1 MSWVLKPGKLPP
13 PTAKPLQVTNMQDL
27 DVVILAAGKGT
38 RMRSQ
43 TPKVLHTLAGKSMVQ
58 HVLDTASGLTPTRT
72 HVVIG
77 HGADQLREALAE
89 SAVTF
94 AVQEEQKGTGHAVA
108 QAQPQLGN
116 GNVLVLYGDVPMIRR
131 ESLMALLSHVDEQHM
146 GLLTVTLEDPSGYGR
161 IVRNDDGEAVAII
174 EQKDASAD
182 QLAITECNT
191 GIMAM
196 TSTQLKRWL
205 PQLSAENAQGE
216 YYLTDVI
223 AMAANEGIKVCT
235 AQPASAVEVEGV
247 NNRSQMARLERAYQL
262 QQAEALMSEGVAL
275 ADPAR
280 IDIRGKLTCGH
291 DVFIDVGCV
300 FEGDVELGEG
310 VRVGPYCVIKNST
323 IGAESVIDSH
333 SVIDTT
339 VAAGLNHVG
348 PFARLRPG
356 TRLAVKA
363 KVGNFVET
371 KNADVGEGSKI
382 NHLSYV
388 GDARLGRDV
397 NVGAGTITCNYDG
410 VNKHRTEIGD
420 NAFIGS
426 NSALVAPVTVGKGA
440 TIGAGSTIAKDVAEH
455 ALAVTRSRQLEKL
468 DWPRPVKKAK

>member
-1 MSWVLKPGKLPP
+1 
-13 PTAKPLQVTNMQDL
+13 MQEL
-27 DVVILAAGKGT
+27 DIVILAAGKGT
-38 RMRSQ
+38 RMHSQ
-43 TPKVLHTLAGKSMVQ
+43 IPKVLHTLAGKPMVQ
-58 HVLDTASGLTPTRT
+58 HVLDTALGLQPDRT

-89 SAVTF
+89 NAVQF
-94 AVQEEQKGTGHAVA
+94 AVQAEQKGTGHAVA
-108 QAQPQLGN
+108 QALEQLGS
-116 GNVLVLYGDVPMIRR
+116 GKVLILYGDVPLLQR
-131 ESLMALLSHVDEQHM
+131 ESLSELLAHVDEQHM
-146 GLLTVTLEDPSGYGR
+146 GLLTVTLADPSGYGR
-161 IVRNDDGEAVAII
+161 IVRDDAGEAVAIV
-174 EQKDASAD
+174 EQKDASSAE
-182 QLAITECNT
+182 LAITECNT

-205 PQLSAENAQGE
+205 PQLSADNAQGE

-223 AMAANEGIKVCT
+223 AMAAAEGIKVCT

-247 NNRSQMARLERAYQL
+247 NNRAQMARLERVYQRQL
-262 QQAEALMSEGVAL
+262 ADRLMAQGVAL
-275 ADPAR
+275 ADPER
-280 IDIRGKLTCGH
+280 LDVRGRLTCGH

-300 FEGDVELGEG
+300 FEGEVELGEG
-310 VRVGPYCVIKNST
+310 VRIGPYCVIKNST
-323 IGAESVIDSH
+323 IGAESVVDTH
-333 SVIDTT
+333 SVIERT
-339 VAAGLNHVG
+339 VAAGLNQIG

-388 GDARLGRDV
+388 GDTRLGRDV

-410 VNKHRTEIGD
+410 ANKHHTEIGD

-426 NSALVAPVTVGKGA
+426 NTALVAPVTVGKGA
-440 TIGAGSTIAKDVAEH
+440 TIGAGSTIAKDVTDY
-455 ALAVTRSRQLEKL
+455 ALAVTRGRQLEKI
-468 DWPRPVKKAK
+468 DWLRPSKMTKP

>member
-1 MSWVLKPGKLPP
+1 VNS
-13 PTAKPLQVTNMQDL
+13 MQEL
-27 DVVILAAGKGT
+27 DIVILAAGKGT
-38 RMRSQ
+38 RMHSQ
-43 TPKVLHTLAGKSMVQ
+43 IPKVLHTLAGKPMVQ
-58 HVLDTASGLTPTRT
+58 HVLDTALGLQPDRT

-89 SAVTF
+89 NAVQF
-94 AVQEEQKGTGHAVA
+94 AVQAEQKGTGHAVA
-108 QAQPQLGN
+108 QALEQLGS
-116 GNVLVLYGDVPMIRR
+116 GKVLILYGDVPLLQR
-131 ESLMALLSHVDEQHM
+131 ESLSELLAHVDEQHM
-146 GLLTVTLEDPSGYGR
+146 GLLTVTLADPLGYGR
-161 IVRNDDGEAVAII
+161 IVRDDAGEAVAIV
-174 EQKDASAD
+174 EQKDASSAE
-182 QLAITECNT
+182 LAITECNT

-205 PQLSAENAQGE
+205 PQLSADNAQGE

-223 AMAANEGIKVCT
+223 AMAAAEGIKVCT

-247 NNRSQMARLERAYQL
+247 NNRAQMARLERVYQRQL
-262 QQAEALMSEGVAL
+262 ADRLMAKGVAL
-275 ADPAR
+275 ADPER
-280 IDIRGKLTCGH
+280 LDVRGRLTCGH

-300 FEGDVELGEG
+300 FEGEVELGEG
-310 VRVGPYCVIKNST
+310 VRIGPYCVIKNST
-323 IGAESVIDSH
+323 IGAESVVDTH
-333 SVIDTT
+333 SVIERT
-339 VAAGLNHVG
+339 VAAGLNQIG

-388 GDARLGRDV
+388 GDTRLGRDV

-410 VNKHRTEIGD
+410 ANKHHTEIGD

-426 NSALVAPVTVGKGA
+426 NTALVAPVTVGKGA
-440 TIGAGSTIAKDVAEH
+440 TIGAGSTIAKDVTDY
-455 ALAVTRSRQLEKL
+455 ALAVTRGRQLEKI
-468 DWPRPVKKAK
+468 DWLRPSKRTES

>member
-1 MSWVLKPGKLPP
+1 
-13 PTAKPLQVTNMQDL
+13 MQEL
-27 DVVILAAGKGT
+27 DIVILAAGKGT
-38 RMRSQ
+38 RMHSQ
-43 TPKVLHTLAGKSMVQ
+43 IPKVLHTLAGKPMVQ
-58 HVLDTASGLTPTRT
+58 HVLDTALGLQPDRT

-89 SAVTF
+89 NAVQF
-94 AVQEEQKGTGHAVA
+94 AVQAEQKGTGHAVA
-108 QAQPQLGN
+108 QALEQLGS
-116 GNVLVLYGDVPMIRR
+116 GKVLILYGDVPLLQR
-131 ESLMALLSHVDEQHM
+131 ESLSELLAHVDEQHM
-146 GLLTVTLEDPSGYGR
+146 GLLTVTLADPSGYGR
-161 IVRNDDGEAVAII
+161 IVRDDAGEAVAIV
-174 EQKDASAD
+174 EQKDASSAE
-182 QLAITECNT
+182 LAITECNT

-205 PQLSAENAQGE
+205 PQLSADNAQGE

-223 AMAANEGIKVCT
+223 AMAAAEGIKVCT

-247 NNRSQMARLERAYQL
+247 NNRAQMARLERVYQRQL
-262 QQAEALMSEGVAL
+262 ADRLMAKGVAL
-275 ADPAR
+275 ADPER
-280 IDIRGKLTCGH
+280 LDVRGRLTCGH

-300 FEGDVELGEG
+300 FEGEVELGEG
-310 VRVGPYCVIKNST
+310 VRIGPYCVIKNST
-323 IGAESVIDSH
+323 IGAESVVDTH
-333 SVIDTT
+333 SVIERT
-339 VAAGLNHVG
+339 VAAGLNQIG

-410 VNKHRTEIGD
+410 ANKHHTEIGD

-426 NSALVAPVTVGKGA
+426 NTALVAPVTVGKGA
-440 TIGAGSTIAKDVAEH
+440 TIGAGSTIAKDVTDY
-455 ALAVTRSRQLEKL
+455 ALAVTRGRQLEKI
-468 DWPRPVKKAK
+468 DWLRPSKRTES

>member
-1 MSWVLKPGKLPP
+1 MHE
-13 PTAKPLQVTNMQDL
+13 L
-27 DVVILAAGKGT
+27 DIVILAAGKGT

-43 TPKVLHTLAGKSMVQ
+43 TPKVLHTLAGKPMVQ
-58 HVLDTASGLTPTRT
+58 HVLDTASGLQPDRT

-77 HGADQLREALAE
+77 HGAEQLREALADT
-89 SAVTF
+89 AVQF
-94 AVQEEQKGTGHAVA
+94 AVQAEQKGTGHAVA
-108 QAQPQLGN
+108 QALEQLGS
-116 GNVLVLYGDVPMIRR
+116 GKVLILYGDVPLLQRDSLR
-131 ESLMALLSHVDEQHM
+131 ELLAQVDEQHI
-146 GLLTVTLEDPSGYGR
+146 GLLTVTLDDPTGYGR
-161 IVRNDDGEAVAII
+161 IVRNDAGHAVAIV
-174 EQKDASAD
+174 EQKDANNS
-182 QLAITECNT
+182 QLAISECNT

-196 TSTQLKRWL
+196 TSAQLKRWL

-223 AMAANEGIKVCT
+223 AMAADEGIKVCT
-235 AQPASAVEVEGV
+235 AQPATAVEVEGV
-247 NNRSQMARLERAYQL
+247 NNRAQMARLERAYQ
-262 QQAEALMSEGVAL
+262 QQLADKLMAEGVAL

-280 IDIRGKLTCGH
+280 LDVRGRLTCGH

-310 VRVGPYCVIKNST
+310 VRIGPYCVIKNST
-323 IGAESVIDSH
+323 IGAESVVDTH
-333 SVIDTT
+333 SVIEGT
-339 VAAGLNHVG
+339 VAAGLNQIG

-410 VNKHRTEIGD
+410 ANKHHTEIGD

-426 NSALVAPVTVGKGA
+426 NTALVAPVSVGKGA
-440 TIGAGSTIAKDVAEH
+440 TVGAGSTIAKDVTDY
-455 ALAVTRSRQLEKL
+455 ALAVTRGRQLEKI
-468 DWPRPVKKAK
+468 DWLRPSKRTEP

>member
-1 MSWVLKPGKLPP
+1 
-13 PTAKPLQVTNMQDL
+13 MQEL
-27 DVVILAAGKGT
+27 DIVILAAGKGT

-43 TPKVLHTLAGKSMVQ
+43 IPKVLHTLAGKPMVQ
-58 HVLDTASGLTPTRT
+58 HVLDTASALQPDRT

-77 HGADQLREALAE
+77 HGANQLREALADN
-89 SAVTF
+89 AVQF
-94 AVQEEQKGTGHAVA
+94 AVQNEQKGTGHAVA
-108 QAQPQLGN
+108 QALEHLGT
-116 GNVLVLYGDVPMIRR
+116 GSVLILYGDVPLLKR
-131 ESLMALLSHVDEQHM
+131 ESLVELLAHVDEQHM
-146 GLLTVTLEDPSGYGR
+146 GLLTVTLDDPYGYGR
-161 IVRNDDGEAVAII
+161 IVRNEAGDAVAII
-174 EQKDASAD
+174 EQKDASSA

-196 TSTQLKRWL
+196 TSAQLKRWL
-205 PQLSAENAQGE
+205 PQLSSNNAQGE

-223 AMAANEGIKVCT
+223 AMAAEEGIKVRT
-235 AQPASAVEVEGV
+235 AQPEKAVEVEGV
-247 NNRSQMARLERAYQL
+247 NNRSQMARLERVYQL
-262 QQAEALMSEGVAL
+262 QFADKLMEQGVAL
-275 ADPAR
+275 ADPSR
-280 IDIRGKLTCGH
+280 IDVRGKLTCGH
-291 DVFIDVGCV
+291 DVFIDIGCV

-310 VRVGPYCVIKNST
+310 VRIGPYSVIKNST
-323 IGAESVIDSH
+323 IGAESVIETH
-333 SVIDTT
+333 SVIEGT
-339 VAAGLNHVG
+339 VAAGRNQIG

-410 VNKHRTEIGD
+410 ANKHHTKIGD

-426 NSALVAPVTVGKGA
+426 NTALVAPVTVGKGA
-440 TIGAGSTIAKDVAEH
+440 TIGAGSTIAKDVTDY
-455 ALAVTRSRQLEKL
+455 ALAVTRGRQLEKT
-468 DWPRPVKKAK
+468 DWLRPGKRKEP

>member
-1 MSWVLKPGKLPP
+1 
-13 PTAKPLQVTNMQDL
+13 MQEL
-27 DVVILAAGKGT
+27 DIVILAAGKGT

-43 TPKVLHTLAGKSMVQ
+43 IPKVLHPLAGKPMVQ
-58 HVLDTASGLTPTRT
+58 HVLDTASGLQPDRT

-77 HGADQLREALAE
+77 HGADQLREVLAE
-89 SAVTF
+89 KPVKF
-94 AVQEEQKGTGHAVA
+94 AVQAEQKGTGHAVA
-108 QAQPQLGN
+108 QALEQLGS
-116 GNVLVLYGDVPMIRR
+116 GKVLILYGDVPLLQR
-131 ESLMALLSHVDEQHM
+131 ESLSELLAHVDEQHM
-146 GLLTVTLEDPSGYGR
+146 GLLTVTLADPSGYGR
-161 IVRNDDGEAVAII
+161 IVRDDAGEAVAIV
-174 EQKDASAD
+174 EQKDASSAE
-182 QLAITECNT
+182 LAITECNT

-196 TSTQLKRWL
+196 TSAQLKRWL

-223 AMAANEGIKVCT
+223 AMAAAEGIKVCT

-247 NNRSQMARLERAYQL
+247 NNRAQIARLERVYQR
-262 QQAEALMSEGVAL
+262 QFADKLMAQGVAL
-275 ADPAR
+275 ADPER
-280 IDIRGKLTCGH
+280 LDVRGRLTCGH

-300 FEGDVELGEG
+300 FEGEVELGEG
-310 VRVGPYCVIKNST
+310 VRIGPYCVIKNST
-323 IGAESVIDSH
+323 IGAESVIEPH
-333 SVIDTT
+333 SVIDGT
-339 VAAGLNHVG
+339 VAAGLNQVG

-410 VNKHRTEIGD
+410 ANKHHTDIGD

-426 NSALVAPVTVGKGA
+426 NTALVAPVSVGKGA
-440 TIGAGSTIAKDVAEH
+440 TIGAGSTIAKDVTDY
-455 ALAVTRSRQLEKL
+455 ALAVTRGRQLEKI
-468 DWPRPVKKAK
+468 DWLRPSKVTKP

>member
-1 MSWVLKPGKLPP
+1 
-13 PTAKPLQVTNMQDL
+13 MQEL
-27 DVVILAAGKGT
+27 DIVILAAGKGT

-43 TPKVLHTLAGKSMVQ
+43 IPKVLHPLAGKPMVQ
-58 HVLDTASGLTPTRT
+58 HVLDTASGLQPDRT

-77 HGADQLREALAE
+77 HGADQLREVLVE
-89 SAVTF
+89 KPVKF
-94 AVQEEQKGTGHAVA
+94 AVQAEQKGTGHAVA
-108 QAQPQLGN
+108 QALEQLGS
-116 GNVLVLYGDVPMIRR
+116 GKVLILYGDVPLLQR
-131 ESLMALLSHVDEQHM
+131 ESLSELLAHVDEQHM
-146 GLLTVTLEDPSGYGR
+146 GLLTVTLADPSGYGR
-161 IVRNDDGEAVAII
+161 IVRDDAGEAVAIV
-174 EQKDASAD
+174 EQKDASSAE
-182 QLAITECNT
+182 LAITECNT

-196 TSTQLKRWL
+196 TSAQLKRWL

-223 AMAANEGIKVCT
+223 AMAAAEGIKVCT

-247 NNRSQMARLERAYQL
+247 NNRAQMARLERVYQRQL
-262 QQAEALMSEGVAL
+262 ADKLMAQGVAL
-275 ADPAR
+275 ADPER
-280 IDIRGKLTCGH
+280 LDVRGRLTCGH

-300 FEGDVELGEG
+300 FEGEVELGEG
-310 VRVGPYCVIKNST
+310 VRIGPYCVIKNST
-323 IGAESVIDSH
+323 IGAESVIEPH
-333 SVIDTT
+333 SVIDGT
-339 VAAGLNHVG
+339 VAAGLNQVG

-410 VNKHRTEIGD
+410 ANKHHTDIGD

-426 NSALVAPVTVGKGA
+426 NTALVAPVSVGKGA
-440 TIGAGSTIAKDVAEH
+440 TIGAGSTIAKDVTDY
-455 ALAVTRSRQLEKL
+455 ALAVTRGRQLEKI
-468 DWPRPVKKAK
+468 DWLRPSKVTKP

>member
-1 MSWVLKPGKLPP
+1 MLD
-13 PTAKPLQVTNMQDL
+13 AL

-43 TPKVLHTLAGKSMVQ
+43 TPKVLHTLAGKPMVS
-58 HVLDTASGLTPTRT
+58 HVQETAQALNPSRT

-77 HGADQLREALAE
+77 HGADQLRAALE
-89 SAVTF
+89 STNVHF
-94 AVQEEQKGTGHAVA
+94 ALQAEQKGTGHAVA
-108 QAQPQLGN
+108 QTLEQLGQ
-116 GNVLVLYGDVPMIRR
+116 GKVLVLYGDVPLIRR
-131 ESLMALLSHVDEQHM
+131 DTLAALLANVDEQHL
-146 GLLTVTLEDPSGYGR
+146 GLLTVTLTNPDGYGR
-161 IVRNDDGEAVAII
+161 IVRNDAGEAVAIV
-174 EQKDASAD
+174 EQKDANAD
-182 QLAITECNT
+182 QLTINECNT

-196 TSTQLKRWL
+196 TSAQLKRWL

-223 AMAANEGIKVCT
+223 AMAANEGVSVTT
-235 AQPASAVEVEGV
+235 AQPATPVEVEGV
-247 NNRSQMARLERAYQL
+247 NNRAQMARLERAYQSQL
-262 QQAEALMSEGVAL
+262 AEQLMEQGVAL

-280 IDIRGKLTCGH
+280 IDIRGTLTCGH
-291 DVFIDVGCV
+291 DVFIDIGCV

-310 VRVGPYCVIKNST
+310 VHIGPYCVIKNST

-333 SVIDTT
+333 SVIDTV
-339 VAAGLNHVG
+339 VAAGLNQVG

-388 GDARLGRDV
+388 GDARLGREV

-410 VNKHRTEIGD
+410 ANKHLTTIDD

-426 NSALVAPVTVGKGA
+426 NTALVAPVTVGKGA
-440 TIGAGSTIAKDVAEH
+440 TVGAGSTIAKDVADH
-455 ALAVTRSRQLEKL
+455 ALAVTRSRQLEKP
-468 DWPRPVKKAK
+468 DWPRPEKKA